1 MCKIES
7 TNKYKQYDYIVCPT
21 EEEAKALNDFLQT
34 SSYIHRPQ
42 VISVAD
48 VNDNLLSNKPLKA
61 ILTGWAKSN
70 NINRILSSF
79 LFSELTVLFYQFEN
93 KYYNS
98 LQRRNRKYS
107 ENIKATINSK
117 GIRLEGE
124 SEKPKG
130 FSDLYSGDE
139 VVETTSESSFDILDF
154 EFKLDNAQYSKYIA
168 QKEIN

>member
-1 MCKIES
+1 M
-7 TNKYKQYDYIVCPT
+7 NKQNYDYIICPT
-21 EEEAKALNDFLQT
+21 ADEAQALKLSLPEFAQSQIL
-34 SSYIHRPQ
+34 SI
-42 VISVAD
+42 AD
-48 VNDNLLSNKPLKA
+48 VNDSLLSNKPIKG

-98 LQRRNRKYS
+98 LQRRNRQYS

-117 GIRLEGE
+117 GIRSESE

-130 FSDLYSGDE
+130 FSDLYLGDGCCCQQLLK
-139 VVETTSESSFDILDF
+139 VPLTFWILNSNLTTHSIQ
-154 EFKLDNAQYSKYIA
+154 NT
-168 QKEIN
+168 